1 MGQQVQLWRS
11 QDGGRAWLSRLVATM
26 ERVASPEIRALYCD
40 PSVLAGVTAQLARPA
55 SSYPYTVSEF
65 SLRN

>member
-1 MGQQVQLWRS
+1 
-11 QDGGRAWLSRLVATM
+11 M
-26 ERVASPEIRALYCD
+26 ERAARPEIRARYCD

-55 SSYPYTVSEF
+55 SSYPYAVSEF